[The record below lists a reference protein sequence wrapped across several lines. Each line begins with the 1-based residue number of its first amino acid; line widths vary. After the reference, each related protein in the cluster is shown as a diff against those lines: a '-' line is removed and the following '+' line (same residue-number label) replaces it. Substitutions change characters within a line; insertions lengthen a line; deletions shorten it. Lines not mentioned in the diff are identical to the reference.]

1 MNCGAVRDEHKS
13 FSLKEYYWTCGR
25 EGITC
30 LNKQSRKRVHQV
42 FEKISDQY
50 DSMNSV
56 ITFRRHIAWRHDV
69 MKRMNVKEGSKA
81 LDVCT
86 GTGDWAIALA
96 KAVGTHGEVIG
107 LDFSQNMLKIAQDK
121 QEQQAL
127 KRLPLSREMPWSFLL
142 KMIHLIM

>member
-1 MNCGAVRDEHKS
+1 
-13 FSLKEYYWTCGR
+13 
-25 EGITC
+25 
-30 LNKQSRKRVHQV
+30 
-42 FEKISDQY
+42 
-50 DSMNSV
+50 
-56 ITFRRHIAWRHDV
+56 

-127 KRLPLSREMPWSFLL
+127 KRLTLIQGNAMELPFEDDSFDYVTIGFGLRNVPDYSTVFAGDVSSNEARRTSRLSRNIPTHINRL
-142 KMIHLIM
+142 

>member
-1 MNCGAVRDEHKS
+1 MS
-13 FSLKEYYWTCGR
+13 
-25 EGITC
+25 C
-30 LNKQSRKRVHQV
+30 LNEPRSRYSIKYVGVHQV

-96 KAVGTHGEVIG
+96 NRLRKARN
-107 LDFSQNMLKIAQDK
+107 LAD
-121 QEQQAL
+121 
-127 KRLPLSREMPWSFLL
+127 
-142 KMIHLIM
+142 